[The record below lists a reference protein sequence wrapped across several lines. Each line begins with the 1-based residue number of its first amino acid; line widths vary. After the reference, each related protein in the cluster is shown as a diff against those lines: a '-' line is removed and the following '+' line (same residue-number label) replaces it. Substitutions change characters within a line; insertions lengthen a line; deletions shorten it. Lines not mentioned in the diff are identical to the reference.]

1 MQASTQV
8 VVIGGG
14 ISGLTT
20 AYYLERDAAE
30 QQIPIAV
37 TVVEKASV
45 LGGKIA
51 TDRRDG
57 FIIEGG
63 PESFVTRK
71 PWAWELCQELGL
83 SDRMVGTKNGK
94 NYILHDGRP
103 EAVPMNPVAFV
114 RSPLLSGSGKLRLL
128 KEPFVEARRDPSDE
142 TLGSFIRRRLGDEAL
157 ENLVGPA
164 VGSIYLSDAD
174 EMSVQVSFD
183 RFAELEREHGSLVK
197 GMLAMMRSRR
207 GSSKSNG
214 KQEKPPSF
222 ATLRTGLME
231 MVESVADHIQGNIL
245 TGTEVSEITHD
256 PTSALPYTLHLENG
270 QMLQAEI
277 VILALPAF
285 NMADLLAPYDE
296 GIAEQLRSVIYNSV
310 TTVTLSFNEAEVE
323 SPFDGFGVVM
333 PAKETS
339 DLLAVEGMSVKFPHR
354 APEGQFVLRAFVGGQ
369 NESLVELPDEE
380 LLSLVR
386 RELESIFSITAVP
399 TIHRIFRWPQANPQC
414 GVGHLR
420 MMDWIE
426 EQLGEILPN
435 LYLTGS
441 ALRGLGVPD
450 CVRQAGDTAGQV
462 LAQVKSSSTAPVTT
476 SID

>member
-1 MQASTQV
+1 METSTHV
-8 VVIGGG
+8 AIIGGG
-14 ISGLTT
+14 ISGLAT

-30 QQIPIAV
+30 QQIPLAV
-37 TVVEKASV
+37 TVIEKV
-45 LGGKIA
+45 PILGGKIA

-83 SDRMVGTKNGK
+83 AERMVGTSNGK

-103 EAVPMNPVAFV
+103 EPVPMNPIAFA
-114 RSPLLSGSGKLRLL
+114 RSPLLSTGGKLRLL

-174 EMSVQVSFD
+174 QMSVQVSFD

-197 GMLAMMRSRR
+197 GMFAMMRSRS
-207 GSSKSNG
+207 GSSKSNS
-214 KQEKPPSF
+214 KQEKPPAF

-231 MVESVADHIQGNIL
+231 LVESLADHIQGDIL
-245 TGTEVSEITHD
+245 TGTAVTEIEHN
-256 PTSALPYTLHLENG
+256 PTAASPYTLHLDNG
-270 QMLQAEI
+270 QTLHEDI
-277 VILALPAF
+277 VVLALPAY
-285 NMADLLAPYDE
+285 NMAELLAPYDE

-310 TTVTLSFNEAEVE
+310 TTVSLSFNESEIEA
-323 SPFDGFGVVM
+323 PFDGFGVVM

-339 DLLAVEGMSVKFPHR
+339 QLLAVEGMSVKFPHR
-354 APEGQFVLRAFVGGQ
+354 APEGQFVLRAFAGGK
-369 NESLVELPDEE
+369 NESLSDLPDQE
-380 LLSLVR
+380 LLALVR
-386 RELESIFSITAVP
+386 SELQSIFGITATP

-420 MMDWIE
+420 MMDEIE
-426 EQLGEILPN
+426 QQLQELLPN

-441 ALRGLGVPD
+441 ALRGLGIPD

-462 LAQVKSSSTAPVTT
+462 LTQITQTVAAPV
-476 SID
+476 